1 MTRRLS
7 QSTFYIIIS
16 MLAVV
21 LFGISVWAAS
31 PQQIQMTS
39 KQEKAASPKAADA
52 VVLPEKFDSEGVD
65 SIIASMSDE
74 QVRRLLIQELKKQ
87 AELGARGR
95 KSEKEAG
102 GPSIRGQSC
111 CG

>member
-1 MTRRLS
+1 
-7 QSTFYIIIS
+7 